1 MHVTET
7 GPALRH
13 LGQSFPFQQTI
24 STQAT
29 SYLCAVRHATQ
40 RSAPGANTRAPTLP
54 PHVITDWEYG
64 GIEYGG
70 LPVKTTV
77 YCNGE
82 PQPYCLVRQRLSA
95 HRDVDLLQVQHN
107 PQGCIYAAHLFEA
120 EITHAVAESTGI
132 DRRSLFS
139 QHPRDAAGDL
149 DLGPKACGPG

>member
-1 MHVTET
+1 MSYCHITRFDLMHVTET

-54 PHVITDWEYG
+54 PHVITDREYG

-70 LPVKTTV
+70 LPVNCGRIRYHV
-77 YCNGE
+77 G
-82 PQPYCLVRQRLSA
+82 PQ
-95 HRDVDLLQVQHN
+95 H
-107 PQGCIYAAHLFEA
+107 I
-120 EITHAVAESTGI
+120 
-132 DRRSLFS
+132 
-139 QHPRDAAGDL
+139 
-149 DLGPKACGPG
+149 

>member
-1 MHVTET
+1 MSYCHITRFDLMHVTET

-54 PHVITDWEYG
+54 PHVITDREYG

-70 LPVKTTV
+70 LPV
-77 YCNGE
+77 N
-82 PQPYCLVRQRLSA
+82 
-95 HRDVDLLQVQHN
+95 
-107 PQGCIYAAHLFEA
+107 
-120 EITHAVAESTGI
+120 
-132 DRRSLFS
+132 
-139 QHPRDAAGDL
+139 
-149 DLGPKACGPG
+149 CGRIRYHVVLHSNSMLANLPII

>member
-1 MHVTET
+1 MSYCHIRFDLMHVTEP

-70 LPVKTTV
+70 LPVAARSAGAHHISAPGNCPGLTIPPELR
-77 YCNGE
+77 G
-82 PQPYCLVRQRLSA
+82 LVVKPSQA
-95 HRDVDLLQVQHN
+95 KLQ
-107 PQGCIYAAHLFEA
+107 
-120 EITHAVAESTGI
+120 STSMGSC
-132 DRRSLFS
+132 RVRSGK
-139 QHPRDAAGDL
+139 R
-149 DLGPKACGPG
+149 

>member
-1 MHVTET
+1 MSYCHITRFDLMHVMET

-64 GIEYGG
+64 RIEYGG
-70 LPVKTTV
+70 LPVARFWGSV
-77 YCNGE
+77 HGWAG
-82 PQPYCLVRQRLSA
+82 RDRRLLPA
-95 HRDVDLLQVQHN
+95 DLLTRLEGLA
-107 PQGCIYAAHLFEA
+107 PPGMTSRTYDLEAARHEIAAPPA
-120 EITHAVAESTGI
+120 EWLRRQLVAE
-132 DRRSLFS
+132 
-139 QHPRDAAGDL
+139 P
-149 DLGPKACGPG
+149 